1 MQMNYEEWARLVPEA
16 LTQDTLWK
24 VEAYRL
30 AVFLADIGWNDV
42 TRLLGDKRTIGL
54 SDQLYRSIGSIS
66 ANLAEGYSRGTSRDR
81 ARFYEYSL
89 GSAREGRDWYYKGRF
104 VLGDVIAHHRIALLT
119 QIIRLLL
126 KMVPQQR
133 GHRISESRS
142 HYLTVPVGI
151 DQEAPNVQ
159 PLSLLLDSVPMA

>member
-1 MQMNYEEWARLVPEA
+1 MNYEEWARLVPEA

-42 TRLLGDKRTIGL
+42 TRLLSDRRTIGL
-54 SDQLYRSIGSIS
+54 SDQLCRSMGSIS
-66 ANLAEGYSRGTSRDR
+66 ANVAEGYSRGTNRDR

-89 GSAREGRDWYYKGRF
+89 GSAREARDWYYNGRF
-104 VLGDVIAHHRIALLT
+104 VLGDVIANHRIALLT

-133 GHRISESRS
+133 GYRINESES

-151 DQEAPNVQ
+151 DQEAPTAQ
-159 PLSLLLDSVPMA
+159 PLSLLLNSVPMG

>member
-1 MQMNYEEWARLVPEA
+1 MNYEEWARLAPEA

-42 TRLLGDKRTIGL
+42 TRLLADKRTMGL

-66 ANLAEGYSRGTSRDR
+66 ANLAEGYSRGTNRDR

-104 VLGDVIAHHRIALLT
+104 ILGDVVAEHRIALLT

-133 GHRISESRS
+133 GYGIGESKS
-142 HYLTVPVGI
+142 HYLTVPFGRDEEVLT
-151 DQEAPNVQ
+151 VQ

>member
-1 MQMNYEEWARLVPEA
+1 MNYEEWTKSVPEA

-30 AVFLADIGWNDV
+30 AVFLADLGWSDV
-42 TRLLGDKRTIGL
+42 TRLLEDKRTIGL

-66 ANLAEGYSRGTSRDR
+66 ANLAEGYSRGTNRDR
-81 ARFYEYSL
+81 ARFYEYGL

-104 VLGDVIAHHRIALLT
+104 VLGDTVANHRIALLT
-119 QIIRLLL
+119 QVIRLLL

-133 GHRISESRS
+133 GYKISESKN
-142 HYLTVPVGI
+142 HYLTGDGDQGDQAEHNPLVLLRNVPI
-151 DQEAPNVQ
+151 P
-159 PLSLLLDSVPMA
+159 

>member
-1 MQMNYEEWARLVPEA
+1 MNYEEWARLVPEA

-42 TRLLGDKRTIGL
+42 TRLLSDRRTIGL
-54 SDQLYRSIGSIS
+54 SDQLCRSMGSIS
-66 ANLAEGYSRGTSRDR
+66 ANVAEGYSRATNRDR

-89 GSAREGRDWYYKGRF
+89 GSAREARDWYYKGRF
-104 VLGDVIAHHRIALLT
+104 VLGDVIANHRIALLT

-133 GHRISESRS
+133 GYRISESKS

-151 DQEAPNVQ
+151 DQEASNCTA
-159 PLSLLLDSVPMA
+159 LSLLLNSVPMG

>member
-1 MQMNYEEWARLVPEA
+1 MNYEEWARLVPEA

-42 TRLLGDKRTIGL
+42 TRLLSDRRTIGL

-66 ANLAEGYSRGTSRDR
+66 ANVAEGYSRGTNGDR

-89 GSAREGRDWYYKGRF
+89 GSAREARDWYYKGRF
-104 VLGDVIAHHRIALLT
+104 VLGDVIANHRVALLT
-119 QIIRLLL
+119 QVIRLLL

-133 GHRISESRS
+133 GYRINESKS
-142 HYLTVPVGI
+142 HYSTVPVSLG
-151 DQEAPNVQ
+151 QEVPTVQ
-159 PLSLLLDSVPMA
+159 PLSLLLNRVPMD

>member
-1 MQMNYEEWARLVPEA
+1 MNYEEWARSVPEA
-16 LTQDTLWK
+16 LTQDTLCK
-24 VEAYRL
+24 IEPYRL

-42 TRLLGDKRTIGL
+42 TRLLGDKGTTSL

-66 ANLAEGYSRGTSRDR
+66 ANLAERYSRRTNRDR
-81 ARFYEYSL
+81 ARFYEYAL

-104 VLGDVIAHHRIALLT
+104 VLGDTVSNHRIALLT

-133 GHRISESRS
+133 GYKVSESKG
-142 HYLTVPVGI
+142 HYLTPSVDRGE
-151 DQEAPNVQ
+151 DASTVQ
-159 PLSLLLDSVPMA
+159 PLSLLLGGVPMS

>member
-1 MQMNYEEWARLVPEA
+1 MNYEEWARLVPEA

-42 TRLLGDKRTIGL
+42 TRLLSDRRTIGL
-54 SDQLYRSIGSIS
+54 SDQLCRSMGSIS
-66 ANLAEGYSRGTSRDR
+66 ANVAEGYARATNRDR

-89 GSAREGRDWYYKGRF
+89 GSAREARDWYYKGRF
-104 VLGDVIAHHRIALLT
+104 VLGDVIANHRIAHLT

-133 GHRISESRS
+133 GYRISESKS

-151 DQEAPNVQ
+151 DQEASNCTA
-159 PLSLLLDSVPMA
+159 LSLLLNSVPMG

>member
-1 MQMNYEEWARLVPEA
+1 MNYEEWARSVPAA
-16 LTQDTLWK
+16 LSQDTLWK

-30 AVFLADIGWNDV
+30 ALFLADICWNDV
-42 TRLLGDKRTIGL
+42 TRLLADKKTTGL

-66 ANLAEGYSRGTSRDR
+66 ANLAEGYSRGTNRDR

-104 VLGDVIAHHRIALLT
+104 ILGDVVADHRISLST

-133 GHRISESRS
+133 GYRIGESKS
-142 HYLTVPVGI
+142 HYLTVPFGTDEEVLT
-151 DQEAPNVQ
+151 VQ
-159 PLSLLLDSVPMA
+159 PLSLLLGTVPMT

>member
-1 MQMNYEEWARLVPEA
+1 MNYEEWARLVPET

-24 VEAYRL
+24 IEAYRL

-42 TRLLGDKRTIGL
+42 TRLLGDKRTISL

-66 ANLAEGYSRGTSRDR
+66 ANLAEGYSRGTNRDR
-81 ARFYEYSL
+81 ARFYEYGL

-104 VLGDVIAHHRIALLT
+104 VLGDTVSNHRIALLT
-119 QIIRLLL
+119 QVIRLLL

-133 GHRISESRS
+133 GYKISESKN
-142 HYLTVPVGI
+142 HYLTFPGGGDEG
-151 DQEAPNVQ
+151 DQSEHN
-159 PLSLLLDSVPMA
+159 LSVLLRSVPIP

>member
-1 MQMNYEEWARLVPEA
+1 MNYEESERIVPEA

-66 ANLAEGYSRGTSRDR
+66 ANLAEGYSRGTNRDR

-104 VLGDVIAHHRIALLT
+104 ILGDVVADHRIALLT

-133 GHRISESRS
+133 GYRIGESKS
-142 HYLTVPVGI
+142 HYLTVPVGR
-151 DQEAPNVQ
+151 DEEAPTVQ
-159 PLSLLLDSVPMA
+159 PLSLLLDSVPLA

>member
-1 MQMNYEEWARLVPEA
+1 VAMNCEEWTKLVPDA
-16 LTQDTLWK
+16 LTQDSLWK
-24 VEAYRL
+24 IEAYRL

-66 ANLAEGYSRGTSRDR
+66 ANLAEGYSRGTNRDR
-81 ARFYEYSL
+81 ARFYEYGL
-89 GSAREGRDWYYKGRF
+89 GSAREGRDWYYKGRL
-104 VLGDVIAHHRIALLT
+104 VLGEAVANHRIALLT

-133 GHRISESRS
+133 GYKISESKS
-142 HYLTVPVGI
+142 HYLTRLGRG
-151 DQEAPNVQ
+151 DQEVPTAQN
-159 PLSLLLDSVPMA
+159 LSLLLGSVPMG